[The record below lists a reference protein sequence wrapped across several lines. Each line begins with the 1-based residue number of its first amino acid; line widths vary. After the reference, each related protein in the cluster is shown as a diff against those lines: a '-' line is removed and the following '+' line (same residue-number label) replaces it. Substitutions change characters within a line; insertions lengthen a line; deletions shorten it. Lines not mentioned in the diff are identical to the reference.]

1 MKLKKSYIFFQ
12 NLIIYIKLELSPQI
26 FHYGALLWLLLGWI
40 ETVCTVQVFGG
51 MFLNSA
57 SFNNIL
63 GRMIFYVVGE
73 IMTRNDNKNGH
84 L

>member
-12 NLIIYIKLELSPQI
+12 NLIIYFKLELSPQI

>member
-1 MKLKKSYIFFQ
+1 MVT
-12 NLIIYIKLELSPQI
+12 
-26 FHYGALLWLLLGWI
+26 LGLDRD
-40 ETVCTVQVFGG
+40 CTVQVFGG

-84 L
+84 LWNINFNFVYKTKRTIIRKKLCFMS